1 MVGETLELHIPS
13 SSLAF
18 LLSKRIA
25 KELSSAHHLDCDLR
39 SLLKPAMVRYFNR
52 QWYVFPFF
60 FFLLVLSH
68 PTASKIHWLRDEER
82 KEEMISYSLI
92 EEKQQ
97 EICKGN

>member
-25 KELSSAHHLDCDLR
+25 KELSSANHLDCELR
-39 SLLKPAMVRYFNR
+39 SLLKLSIVRYFNR
-52 QWYVFPFF
+52 QWYVFSFSF
-60 FFLLVLSH
+60 SSVLSH
-68 PTASKIHWLRDEER
+68 PTASKIQWLKDEER
-82 KEEMISYSLI
+82 NEEMISYSLI